1 MILKCVP
8 LALCLLLC
16 GCGGTDGGSAENQGE
31 RAQAEPT
38 KETPRTPAKRNPV
51 APEAAAT
58 SAVAASPAV
67 WIGTFAAT
75 PQLCSGGAWKVSR
88 RDIVTAGETACTIR
102 NVAEDPE
109 AVRLTLSC
117 SAEGMD
123 TLETWTLT
131 PREENGL
138 KIVRAIGG
146 KSTVVDLVR
155 CG

>member
-1 MILKCVP
+1 MISKCVP
-8 LALCLLLC
+8 LALCFLLC
-16 GCGGTDGGSAENQGE
+16 ACGGTDAGSAANQAE
-31 RAQAEPT
+31 RAAAEPA
-38 KETPRTPAKRNPV
+38 KETPPAQPKRNPV
-51 APEAAAT
+51 APEPAAT
-58 SAVAASPAV
+58 SAVAARPLV

-75 PQLCSGGAWKVSR
+75 PQLCSGGAWKISR
-88 RDIVTAGETACTIR
+88 RDVVTAGETACTIR
-102 NVAEDPE
+102 NVAEDPG

-123 TLETWTLT
+123 TLETWTVR

-138 KIVRAIGG
+138 KVVRASGG